1 MIGNIFKRRYH
12 AAKEDSPSHKAKL
25 ERQNVGVVV
34 KCGKCG
40 ATNKTLFKNLTPI
53 LDENAKPNKDNYI
66 DCPYICID
74 CRRSK

>member
-1 MIGNIFKRRYH
+1 MIGNIFKHRYYV
-12 AAKEDSPSHKAKL
+12 AKEDSPSHKAKL
-25 ERQNVGVVV
+25 ERQRDGVVV

-53 LDENAKPNKDNYI
+53 LDEDMKPNKDNYI